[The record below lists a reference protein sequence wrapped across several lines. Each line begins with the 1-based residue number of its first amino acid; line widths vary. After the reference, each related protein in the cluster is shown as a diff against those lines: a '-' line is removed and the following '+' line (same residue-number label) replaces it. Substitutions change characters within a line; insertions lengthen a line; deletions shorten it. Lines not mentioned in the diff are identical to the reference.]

1 MSILIDEL
9 VRVYSP
15 AGTPSYRKI
24 ENRQYIVKPSN
35 FYGFSTILRRIRDSF
50 RVLFGKS
57 FAYHYYED
65 VK

>member
-1 MSILIDEL
+1 MSILVDDL
-9 VRVYSP
+9 LQVYSP
-15 AGTPSYRKI
+15 AGTPCYRRVGDK
-24 ENRQYIVKPSN
+24 QYIAKPCD
-35 FYGFSTILRRIRDSF
+35 FYGFSTLVRRVKDSF